1 MPLKKQQNIFSII
14 NMKAFILKWLGYV
27 VLSLIYK
34 TNKFEVYGLENL
46 ESAQKKKRPIMLC
59 VWHGRMLYPIFYVA
73 KNKIKTWAIASPHQ
87 DGYIMAQILKKWGV
101 SIIEGSSNKKSKNVI
116 NQMKEIFE
124 KDNNAII
131 AITNDG
137 PKGPRHIAKEN
148 SLKIAQEY
156 NAQIITITGDS
167 TKKWIFKTWDKFY
180 LPKPFGK
187 IIINI
192 APVYQYKENNLVD
205 SVSIYMNESEN
216 KASEKI

>member
-1 MPLKKQQNIFSII
+1 
-14 NMKAFILKWLGYV
+14 MKALILKWLGYA
-27 VLSLIYK
+27 VLSFIYK
-34 TNKFEVYGLENL
+34 TNQFEVHGLENL
-46 ESAQKKKRPIMLC
+46 KAAKQKKRPIMLC

-87 DGYIMAQILKKWGV
+87 DGYIMAQILKKWNV

-116 NQMKEIFE
+116 NQMKQIFE
-124 KDNNAII
+124 KDHNAII

-156 NAQIITITGDS
+156 NAQILTITGDS
-167 TKKWIFKTWDKFY
+167 TKKWTFKTWDKFY

-192 APVYQYKENNLVD
+192 APTYESQGEDLVE
-205 SVSIYMNESEN
+205 SVSAYMTKYEN
-216 KASEKI
+216 KVSQKI

>member
-1 MPLKKQQNIFSII
+1 
-14 NMKAFILKWLGYV
+14 MKAFILKWLGYI

-34 TNKFEVYGLENL
+34 TNEFEVYGFKNIEL
-46 ESAQKKKRPIMLC
+46 AQKKKRPIMLC

-116 NQMKEIFE
+116 NQMKDIFE

-167 TKKWIFKTWDKFY
+167 TKKWVFKTWDKFY

-192 APVYQYKENNLVD
+192 APVYQYKENNLVE
-205 SVSIYMNESEN
+205 SVSKYMTNSEN
-216 KASEKI
+216 KVSEKI

>member
-1 MPLKKQQNIFSII
+1 
-14 NMKAFILKWLGYV
+14 MKAFILKWLGYG
-27 VLSLIYK
+27 VLNFIYK
-34 TNKFEVYGLENL
+34 TNKFEVHGLENL
-46 ESAQKKKRPIMLC
+46 KAAQDEKRPIMLC

-116 NQMKEIFE
+116 NQMREIFQN
-124 KDNNAII
+124 DSGAII

-148 SLKIAQEY
+148 SLKIAKEY

-167 TKKWIFKTWDKFY
+167 TKKWTFKTWDQFY

-192 APVYQYKENNLVD
+192 APVYQYQENNLVE
-205 SVSIYMNESEN
+205 SVSNYMIKCENEVSKIYD
-216 KASEKI
+216 

>member
-1 MPLKKQQNIFSII
+1 
-14 NMKAFILKWLGYV
+14 MKSVILKWLGYV
-27 VLSLIYK
+27 VLSFIYK
-34 TNKFEVYGLENL
+34 TNKFEVNGLENL
-46 ESAQKKKRPIMLC
+46 KIAQQKKRPIMLC

-87 DGYIMAQILKKWGV
+87 DGYIMSQILQKWGV

-116 NQMKEIFE
+116 NQMKKIFE
-124 KDNNAII
+124 QDHNAII

-148 SLKIAQEY
+148 SLKIAQQY

-167 TKKWIFKTWDKFY
+167 TKKWTFKTWDKFY

-192 APVYQYKENNLVD
+192 APVYEYQECDLVE
-205 SVSIYMNESEN
+205 SVSSYMIKHEN
-216 KASEKI
+216 KVSQKI

>member
-148 SLKIAQEY
+148 SLKIAQKY

-167 TKKWIFKTWDKFY
+167 TKKWTFKTWDKFY

>member
-1 MPLKKQQNIFSII
+1 
-14 NMKAFILKWLGYV
+14 MKALILQWVGY
-27 VLSLIYK
+27 LILTFIYK
-34 TNKFEVYGLENL
+34 TNKFEVIGLEHFKK
-46 ESAQKKKRPIMLC
+46 AQIKKRPIMLC

-87 DGYIMAQILKKWGV
+87 DGYIMGQILKKWNV
-101 SIIEGSSNKKSKNVI
+101 SIIKGSSNKQSKNVV
-116 NQMKEIFE
+116 NQMRDIF
-124 KDNNAII
+124 KNDKHSII

-167 TKKWIFKTWDKFY
+167 TKKWVFNTWDKFY

-192 APVYQYKENNLVD
+192 AYFYIFNFRF
-205 SVSIYMNESEN
+205 I
-216 KASEKI
+216 

>member
-1 MPLKKQQNIFSII
+1 
-14 NMKAFILKWLGYV
+14 MKAFILKWLGYI

-148 SLKIAQEY
+148 SLKIAQKY

-167 TKKWIFKTWDKFY
+167 TKKWTFKTWDKFY

-192 APVYQYKENNLVD
+192 APIYQYKENNLVD

>member
-1 MPLKKQQNIFSII
+1 
-14 NMKAFILKWLGYV
+14 
-27 VLSLIYK
+27 
-34 TNKFEVYGLENL
+34 
-46 ESAQKKKRPIMLC
+46 MLC

-87 DGYIMAQILKKWGV
+87 DGYIMSQILQKWGV

-124 KDNNAII
+124 QDYNAII

-148 SLKIAQEY
+148 SLKIAQQY

-167 TKKWIFKTWDKFY
+167 TKKWAFKTWDKFY

-192 APVYQYKENNLVD
+192 APVYEYQECDLVE
-205 SVSIYMNESEN
+205 SVSSYMIKHEN
-216 KASEKI
+216 KVSQKI

>member
-1 MPLKKQQNIFSII
+1 MKIFL
-14 NMKAFILKWLGYV
+14 LKWLGYI

-34 TNKFEVYGLENL
+34 TNKFEVRGLKNL
-46 ESAQKKKRPIMLC
+46 KTAQEKKFPIMLC

-87 DGYIMAQILKKWGV
+87 DGYIMAQILKKWNV
-101 SIIEGSSNKKSKNVI
+101 SIIEGSSNKKSKNVV
-116 NQMKEIFE
+116 NQMQEIFKNDSE
-124 KDNNAII
+124 AII

-137 PKGPRHIAKEN
+137 PKGPRHIAKEA
-148 SLKIAQEY
+148 SLKIAKEY

-167 TKKWIFKTWDKFY
+167 TKKWIFKTWDCFY

-192 APVYQYKENNLVD
+192 APVYQYKENSLVE
-205 SVSIYMNESEN
+205 SVSTYMT
-216 KASEKI
+216 KYEKEVSKKHD

>member
-1 MPLKKQQNIFSII
+1 
-14 NMKAFILKWLGYV
+14 MKRLILKWLGYA
-27 VLSLIYK
+27 VLSFIYK

-46 ESAQKKKRPIMLC
+46 KTAQQKKRPIMLC

-87 DGYIMAQILKKWGV
+87 DGYIMAQILKKWNV

-116 NQMKEIFE
+116 NQIKEIFE
-124 KDNNAII
+124 KDHNAIV

-137 PKGPRHIAKEN
+137 PKGPRHVAKEN

-156 NAQIITITGDS
+156 NAQILTITGDS
-167 TKKWIFKTWDKFY
+167 TKKWTFKTWDKFY

-192 APVYQYKENNLVD
+192 APTYEYQGDDLVE
-205 SVSIYMNESEN
+205 SVSTYMT
-216 KASEKI
+216 KYEKKVSQKI

>member
-1 MPLKKQQNIFSII
+1 
-14 NMKAFILKWLGYV
+14 MKALILKWLGYA
-27 VLSLIYK
+27 VLSFIYK
-34 TNKFEVYGLENL
+34 TNKFEVHGLENL
-46 ESAQKKKRPIMLC
+46 KAAQQKKYPIMLC
-59 VWHGRMLYPIFYVA
+59 VWHGRMLYPVFYVCA
-73 KNKIKTWAIASPHQ
+73 KNRIKAWAIASPHQ
-87 DGYIMAQILKKWGV
+87 DGYIMAEILKKWNV

-124 KDNNAII
+124 KDCDAII

-137 PKGPRHIAKEN
+137 PKGPRHIAKKN

-156 NAQIITITGDS
+156 NAQILTITGDS

-192 APVYQYKENNLVD
+192 APVYQHKETNLVE
-205 SVSIYMNESEN
+205 SVSTYMIEH
-216 KASEKI
+216 EKKVSKKI

>member
-1 MPLKKQQNIFSII
+1 
-14 NMKAFILKWLGYV
+14 MKAFILKWLGYG
-27 VLSLIYK
+27 VLNFIYK
-34 TNKFEVYGLENL
+34 TNKFEVHGLENL
-46 ESAQKKKRPIMLC
+46 KAAQDEKRPIMLC

-116 NQMKEIFE
+116 NQMREIFQN
-124 KDNNAII
+124 DSGAII

-148 SLKIAQEY
+148 SLKIAKEY

-167 TKKWIFKTWDKFY
+167 TKKWTFKTWDHFY

-192 APVYQYKENNLVD
+192 APVYESKNEEDLVVG
-205 SVSIYMNESEN
+205 VSNYMIECEN
-216 KASEKI
+216 KASNKI

>member
-1 MPLKKQQNIFSII
+1 
-14 NMKAFILKWLGYV
+14 MKALILQWVGY
-27 VLSLIYK
+27 LILTFIYK
-34 TNKFEVYGLENL
+34 TNKFEVIGLEHFKK
-46 ESAQKKKRPIMLC
+46 AQIKKRPIMLC
-59 VWHGRMLYPIFYVA
+59 VWHGRMLYPILYVA

-87 DGYIMAQILKKWGV
+87 DGYIMGQILKKWNV
-101 SIIEGSSNKKSKNVI
+101 SIIKGSSNKQSKNVV
-116 NQMKEIFE
+116 NQMRDIFE
-124 KDNNAII
+124 NDKHSIV

-167 TKKWIFKTWDKFY
+167 TKKWVFNTWDKFY

-192 APVYQYKENNLVD
+192 APIYSYNENLVE
-205 SVSIYMNESEN
+205 SVSSYMIEHE
-216 KASEKI
+216 KKVSEKIC

>member
-1 MPLKKQQNIFSII
+1 
-14 NMKAFILKWLGYV
+14 MKTFILKWVGYI
-27 VLSLIYK
+27 VLTIIYK
-34 TNKFEVYGLENL
+34 TNKFEVIGLQHFKD
-46 ESAQKKKRPIMLC
+46 AQKQNRPIMLC

-87 DGYIMAQILKKWGV
+87 DGYIMAQILKKWNV

-116 NQMKEIFE
+116 DQIQEIF
-124 KDNNAII
+124 KNDKQAII

-137 PKGPRHIAKEN
+137 PKGPKHIAKEN
-148 SLKIAQEY
+148 SLKLAKEY

-187 IIINI
+187 ILINI
-192 APVYQYKENNLVD
+192 APVYQYQDNNLVD
-205 SVSIYMNESEN
+205 SVSSYMVKYEKEI
-216 KASEKI
+216 SEKLC

>member
-1 MPLKKQQNIFSII
+1 
-14 NMKAFILKWLGYV
+14 MKTFILKWLGYSI
-27 VLSLIYK
+27 LSFIYK
-34 TNKFEVYGLENL
+34 TNKFEVDGVEHLEA
-46 ESAQKKKRPIMLC
+46 AQNEGRPIMLC

-73 KNKIKTWAIASPHQ
+73 KNNLKTWAIASPHQ
-87 DGYIMAQILKKWGV
+87 DGYIMAEILKKWNV

-116 NQMKEIFE
+116 NQMKEIFQN
-124 KDNNAII
+124 DNQAII

-137 PKGPRHIAKEN
+137 PKGPRHVAKEN

-167 TKKWIFKTWDKFY
+167 TKKWTFKTWDKFY

-192 APVYQYKENNLVD
+192 APTYKYKGDNLVE
-205 SVSIYMNESEN
+205 SISEYITKHENEVS
-216 KASEKI
+216 KKI